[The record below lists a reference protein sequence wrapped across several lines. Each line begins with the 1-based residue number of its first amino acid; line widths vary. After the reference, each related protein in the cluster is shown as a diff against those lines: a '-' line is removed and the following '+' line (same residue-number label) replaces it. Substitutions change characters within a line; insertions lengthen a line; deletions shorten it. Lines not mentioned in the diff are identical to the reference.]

1 MICRRRWGAAGAVV
15 MALFAAALSAGPAA
29 AKCKPATVSASA
41 ENYLEKWDQ
50 AREDAVSAWEDK
62 TRDLHG
68 KGWAY
73 WTKSTNRSVTCVP
86 LLKSSV
92 LCTAK
97 ANPCFYPL
105 GQ

>member
-1 MICRRRWGAAGAVV
+1 MTLGKVLLIPILGLSF
-15 MALFAAALSAGPAA
+15 ALGVTQAQ
-29 AKCKPATVSASA
+29 AKCKGSVSASA
-41 ENYLEKWDQ
+41 ENYREKEDQ

-62 TRDLHG
+62 VRNLHG

-73 WTKSTNRSVTCVP
+73 WTKAENSSVTCVP

-97 ANPCFYPL
+97 AKPCFYEL

>member
-1 MICRRRWGAAGAVV
+1 MIIGKALPIFGASLLLVLGAA
-15 MALFAAALSAGPAA
+15 PAQ
-29 AKCKPATVSASA
+29 AKCLGAVSASA
-41 ENYLEKWDQ
+41 ENYREKEDH

-62 TRDLHG
+62 VRDLHG
-68 KGWAY
+68 KAFAY
-73 WTKSTNRSVTCVP
+73 WTKSAGSSVACVP

-97 ANPCFYPL
+97 AKPCFYEL